1 MNYNQTGVRRQ
12 DRLLSESDAVSL
24 LRESEYG
31 CLSLVDEAGN
41 PYGIP
46 ISYVWDGIESI
57 YLHCAPEGKKLK
69 CIAKQP
75 NVSFSVVGRTNVIP
89 DKFTTVYSSIVIEAE
104 AMLVAEDEERMY
116 ALKLLVSKYSPGLE
130 ETGLKYAKGSFQRTA
145 VVKLKILNWSGK
157 AKVM

>member
-1 MNYNQTGVRRQ
+1 MNYNQTEVRRQ
-12 DRLLSESDAVSL
+12 NRLLSKSDAIIL
-24 LRESEYG
+24 LREGEYG
-31 CLSLVDEAGN
+31 FLSLVDESGT

-46 ISYVWDGIESI
+46 ISYVWDGNESI

-116 ALKLLVSKYSPGLE
+116 ALKLLVSKYSPGLD
-130 ETGLKYAKGSFQRTA
+130 ETGLKYAKASFQRTA
-145 VVKLKILNWSGK
+145 IIKMKVLTRKGK
-157 AKVM
+157 AKGM